1 MILQINNLIN
11 TIINK
16 PLKTFRMKKIFL
28 SLALAISMM
37 ASAQVFEVGQLT
49 KLNTPT
55 DTDVKVAGVSADGSY
70 VLITNGSNHGLRRYD
85 VATGKTT
92 TISTAAGAGYNVQ
105 ISKDG
110 QELVYRETSF
120 DAQGLRRSDIIR
132 LDLTTSKTATIAK
145 GQRDMIAMANT
156 GASVSVSINDRKI
169 VLTKNGKNIVLAP
182 NGSQESYIWPSVS
195 PDGTKLC
202 YYVCG
207 NGCWVANLDGSGK
220 QYIGHGVQA
229 AKWYDNNTLVA
240 MDADDDGHYI
250 TASAIVAYT
259 LDGKKQLLTNSSM
272 VAMYPDVAENMIVF
286 STLDGETYMLNVK

>member
-1 MILQINNLIN
+1 
-11 TIINK
+11 
-16 PLKTFRMKKIFL
+16 MKKIML
-28 SLALAISMM
+28 SLALAISMI

-92 TISTAAGAGYNVQ
+92 TITNAPGAGYNVQ

-110 QELVYRETSF
+110 QELVYRETKF
-120 DAQGLRRSDIIR
+120 DEQGLRKNDIIR
-132 LDLTTSKTATIAK
+132 LDLATAKTATVAK
-145 GQRDMIAMANT
+145 AQRDMMAMVST
-156 GASVSVSINDRKI
+156 GSNVSVSINDRKI

-182 NGSQESYIWPSVS
+182 NGSRESYIWPSIS
-195 PDGTKLC
+195 PDGQKLC

-207 NGCWVANLDGSGK
+207 NGCWVSNLDGSGK
-220 QYIGHGVQA
+220 QYIGRDCRA
-229 AKWYDNNTLVA
+229 AQWYDNNTIVA
-240 MDADDDGHYI
+240 MADEDDGHFT

-259 LDGKKQLLTNSSM
+259 LDGKKQVLTNDSM
-272 VAMYPDVAENMIVF
+272 IAMYPYVANNLIVF
-286 STLDGETYMLNVK
+286 SSLEGETYMLNVK

>member
-1 MILQINNLIN
+1 
-11 TIINK
+11 
-16 PLKTFRMKKIFL
+16 MKKIFL
-28 SLALAISMM
+28 SLALAVSMM

-70 VLITNGSNHGLRRYD
+70 VLITSGSNQGLRRYD
-85 VATGKTT
+85 VATGETT
-92 TISTAAGAGYNVQ
+92 TITTAAGAGYNVQ
-105 ISKDG
+105 ISQDG
-110 QELVYRETSF
+110 QEVVYRETKF
-120 DAQGLRRSDIIR
+120 DNKGLRKNNIIR
-132 LDLTTSKTATIAK
+132 LDMATAKTTTVAK
-145 GQRDMIAMANT
+145 AQRDMMAMTTT
-156 GASVSVSINDRKI
+156 GANVSVSISDRKI

-182 NGSQESYIWPSVS
+182 NGSNESYIWPSIS

-240 MDADDDGHYI
+240 MDAEDDGHFT
-250 TASAIVAYT
+250 TASAIVACT
-259 LDGKKQLLTNSSM
+259 LDGKKQVLTNNSM
-272 VAMYPDVAENMIVF
+272 IAMYPYAANNMIVF

>member
-1 MILQINNLIN
+1 
-11 TIINK
+11 
-16 PLKTFRMKKIFL
+16 MKKIFL
-28 SLALAISMM
+28 SMALAISMM

-55 DTDVKVAGVSADGSY
+55 DTDVKVAGVSPDGSY
-70 VLITNGSNHGLRRYD
+70 VLITSGSNQGLRRYD

-92 TISTAAGAGYNVQ
+92 TITTAAGAGYNVQ

-110 QELVYRETSF
+110 QELVYRETNF
-120 DAQGLRRSDIIR
+120 DAQGLRRSDIVR
-132 LDLTTSKTATIAK
+132 LDLTTAKTATVAK
-145 GQRDMIAMANT
+145 GQRDMMAMAST
-156 GASVSVSINDRKI
+156 GANLSVSIDDRKI
-169 VLTKNGKNIVLAP
+169 VLQKNGKNIVLAP
-182 NGSQESYIWPSVS
+182 NGSNESYIWPSVS

-207 NGCWVANLDGSGK
+207 NGCWVANIDGSNK

-240 MDADDDGHYI
+240 LDAEDDGHFT
-250 TASAIVAYT
+250 TASAVVAYT
-259 LDGKKQLLTNSSM
+259 LDGKKQVLTNNSM
-272 VAMYPDVAENMIVF
+272 IAMYPYVANNVIVF

>member
-1 MILQINNLIN
+1 
-11 TIINK
+11 
-16 PLKTFRMKKIFL
+16 MKKIFL

-70 VLITNGSNHGLRRYD
+70 VLITSGSNQGLRRYD

-92 TISTAAGAGYNVQ
+92 TITTAAGAGYNVQ

-120 DAQGLRRSDIIR
+120 DNQGLRKNNIVR
-132 LDLTTSKTATIAK
+132 LDMATTKTATIAK
-145 GQRDMIAMANT
+145 GQRDMMAMANT
-156 GASVSVSINDRKI
+156 GANVSVSINDRKI

-182 NGSQESYIWPSVS
+182 NGINESYIWPSVS

-207 NGCWVANLDGSGK
+207 NGCWVANIDGSNK

-240 MDADDDGHYI
+240 MDAEDDGHFT

-259 LDGKKQLLTNSSM
+259 LDGKKQVLTNNSM
-272 VAMYPDVAENMIVF
+272 IAMFPHVANNVIVF
-286 STLDGETYMLNVK
+286 STLDGETYILNVK

>member
-1 MILQINNLIN
+1 
-11 TIINK
+11 
-16 PLKTFRMKKIFL
+16 MKKIFF

-92 TISTAAGAGYNVQ
+92 TITTAAGAGYNVQ

-110 QELVYRETSF
+110 QEIVYRETKF
-120 DAQGLRRSDIIR
+120 DKQGLRKNDVIR
-132 LDLTTSKTATIAK
+132 LDMATAKTTTVAK
-145 GQRDMIAMANT
+145 AQRDMMAMTTT
-156 GASVSVSINDRKI
+156 GANVSVSISDRKI
-169 VLTKNGKNIVLAP
+169 VLTKNGKNIILAP
-182 NGSQESYIWPSVS
+182 NGSNESYIWPSVS

-240 MDADDDGHYI
+240 MDAEDDGHYI

>member
-1 MILQINNLIN
+1 
-11 TIINK
+11 
-16 PLKTFRMKKIFL
+16 MKKIFL
-28 SLALAISMM
+28 SLALAVSMM

-70 VLITNGSNHGLRRYD
+70 VLITSGSNQGLRRYD

-105 ISKDG
+105 ISNDG
-110 QELVYRETSF
+110 QELVYRESSF
-120 DAQGLRRSDIIR
+120 DKQGLRKNNIVRHN
-132 LDLTTSKTATIAK
+132 LTTVKTTTIAK
-145 GQRDMIAMANT
+145 GQRDMMAMANT
-156 GASVSVSINDRKI
+156 SANVSVSINDRKI
-169 VLTKNGKNIVLAP
+169 VLTKNGKTITLAP
-182 NGSQESYIWPSVS
+182 NGSHLSYIWPSIS

-220 QYIGHGVQA
+220 QYIGYGVQA

-240 MDADDDGHYI
+240 MDSEDDGHFT

-259 LDGKKQLLTNSSM
+259 LDGKKQVLTDNSM
-272 VAMYPDVAENMIVF
+272 IAMYPYTTSNAVVF
-286 STLDGETYMLNVK
+286 STLDGEIYVLNVK

>member
-1 MILQINNLIN
+1 
-11 TIINK
+11 
-16 PLKTFRMKKIFL
+16 MKKIFL
-28 SLALAISMM
+28 SLALAVSVM

-70 VLITNGSNHGLRRYD
+70 VLITSGSNQGLRRYD

-92 TISTAAGAGYNVQ
+92 TITTAAGAGYNVQ
-105 ISKDG
+105 ISNDG

-120 DAQGLRRSDIIR
+120 DAQGLRKNNIIR
-132 LDLTTSKTATIAK
+132 HDLATAKTATVAK
-145 GQRDMIAMANT
+145 AQRDMKAMVNT
-156 GASVSVSINDRKI
+156 GANVSVSINDRKI
-169 VLTKNGKNIVLAP
+169 VLNKNGKNIILAP
-182 NGSQESYIWPSVS
+182 NGSNESYIWPSVS

-240 MDADDDGHYI
+240 MDAEDDGHFT
-250 TASAIVAYT
+250 TASAVVAYT
-259 LDGKKQLLTNSSM
+259 LDGKKQVLTNGSM
-272 VAMYPDVAENMIVF
+272 IAMYPHVANNVIVF

>member
-1 MILQINNLIN
+1 
-11 TIINK
+11 
-16 PLKTFRMKKIFL
+16 MKKIFL

-70 VLITNGSNHGLRRYD
+70 VLITSGSNQGLRRYD
-85 VATGKTT
+85 VATGETT
-92 TISTAAGAGYNVQ
+92 TITTAAGAGYNVQ
-105 ISKDG
+105 ISQDG
-110 QELVYRETSF
+110 QEVVYRETKF
-120 DAQGLRRSDIIR
+120 DKQGLRKNNIIR
-132 LDLTTSKTATIAK
+132 LDMATAKTATVAK
-145 GQRDMIAMANT
+145 AQRDMMAMTTT
-156 GASVSVSINDRKI
+156 GANVSVSISDRKI

-182 NGSQESYIWPSVS
+182 NGSNESYIWPSIS

-240 MDADDDGHYI
+240 MDAEDDGHFT
-250 TASAIVAYT
+250 TASAIVACT
-259 LDGKKQLLTNSSM
+259 LDGKKQVLTNNSM
-272 VAMYPDVAENMIVF
+272 IAMYPYAANNMIVF

>member
-1 MILQINNLIN
+1 
-11 TIINK
+11 
-16 PLKTFRMKKIFL
+16 MKKIFL
-28 SLALAISMM
+28 SLALAVSVM

-70 VLITNGSNHGLRRYD
+70 VLITSGSNQGLRRYD

-92 TISTAAGAGYNVQ
+92 TITTAAGAGYNVQ

-110 QELVYRETSF
+110 QEIVYRETKF
-120 DAQGLRRSDIIR
+120 DKQGLRKNNIIR
-132 LDLTTSKTATIAK
+132 LDMTTAKKATVAK
-145 GQRDMIAMANT
+145 AQRDMKAMVNT
-156 GASVSVSINDRKI
+156 GANVSVSINDRKI
-169 VLTKNGKNIVLAP
+169 VLNKNGKNIILAP
-182 NGSQESYIWPSVS
+182 NGSNESYIWPSVS

-240 MDADDDGHYI
+240 MDAEDDGHFT
-250 TASAIVAYT
+250 TASAVVAYT
-259 LDGKKQLLTNSSM
+259 LDGKKQVLTNGSM
-272 VAMYPDVAENMIVF
+272 IAMYPHVANNLVVF
-286 STLDGETYMLNVK
+286 STLEGEPYMLNVK

>member
-1 MILQINNLIN
+1 
-11 TIINK
+11 
-16 PLKTFRMKKIFL
+16 MKKIFL

-70 VLITNGSNHGLRRYD
+70 VLITSGSNQGLRRYD
-85 VATGKTT
+85 VATGETT
-92 TISTAAGAGYNVQ
+92 TITTAAGAGYNVQ
-105 ISKDG
+105 ISQDG
-110 QELVYRETSF
+110 QEVVYRETKF
-120 DAQGLRRSDIIR
+120 DNKGLRKNNIIR
-132 LDLTTSKTATIAK
+132 LDMATAKTATVAK
-145 GQRDMIAMANT
+145 AQRDMMAMATT
-156 GASVSVSINDRKI
+156 GANVSVSISDRKI

-182 NGSQESYIWPSVS
+182 NGSNESYIWPSIS

-240 MDADDDGHYI
+240 MDAEDDGHFT

-259 LDGKKQLLTNSSM
+259 LDGKKQVLTNNSM
-272 VAMYPDVAENMIVF
+272 IAMYPYAANNMIVF